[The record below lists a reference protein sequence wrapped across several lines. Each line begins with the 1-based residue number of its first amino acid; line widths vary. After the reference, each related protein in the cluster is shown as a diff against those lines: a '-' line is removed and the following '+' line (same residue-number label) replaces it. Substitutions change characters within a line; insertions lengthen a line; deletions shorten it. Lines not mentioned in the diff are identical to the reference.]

1 MTAMNAETFFG
12 GAPEAS
18 ASAPG
23 RVNLLGEHTDH
34 NDGYMLPVATP
45 QRTEVAMSRSNDGHF
60 YFYSATLDSHVTFP
74 QDSSAPAGFGSY
86 IEGCIRLVQARGI
99 DVPPLRVFCQTN
111 LAVGSGL
118 SSSAALEVAT
128 LRALRKLLG
137 FDLDDVALA
146 QIAQRAEIEFAHVNC
161 GIMDQMASSLA
172 DPDTMLFID
181 ARTLAHRLV
190 PLPEGT
196 SLIVI
201 DTGVARKLAGSK
213 YNERRSECQ
222 EAARM
227 LGVKALRDVTDLAAV
242 EALPDPMRRRAR
254 HVVSDDAR
262 VLEAVAGVSA
272 ERFGELINQCHFS
285 LRDDYEVSIPAL
297 DALAQALRDQP
308 GVFGARMTGAG
319 FGGACVALCRTD
331 VAEQAAVAACAAYDK
346 QAQDGVVGRILVPVP
361 GERKE
366 SDD

>member
-1 MTAMNAETFFG
+1 MNAEQFFN

-34 NDGYMLPVATP
+34 NEGYMLPVATP
-45 QRTEVAMSRSNDGHF
+45 QRTEVALARSNDGHF
-60 YFYSATLDSHVTFP
+60 YFYSATLDSHVSFP
-74 QDSSAPAGFGSY
+74 QDSSAPSGFGSY
-86 IEGCIRLVQARGI
+86 IEGCIRLLQARGI

-128 LRALRKLLG
+128 LRALRKLLQL
-137 FDLDDVALA
+137 DLDDVTLA

-181 ARTLAHRLV
+181 ARTLEHRLV
-190 PLPEGT
+190 PLPQGC

-201 DTGVARKLAGSK
+201 DTGVARKLAASK
-213 YNERRSECQ
+213 YNERRSECE
-222 EAARM
+222 EAARL

-242 EALPDPMRRRAR
+242 EALPEPMRRRAR
-254 HVVSDDAR
+254 HVVTDDRR
-262 VLEAVAGVSA
+262 VLEALEGIDGA
-272 ERFGELINQCHFS
+272 RFGALMNQCHES
-285 LRDDYEVSIPAL
+285 LRDDFEVSIPAL
-297 DALAQALRDQP
+297 DVLAQCLRDQP
-308 GVFGARMTGAG
+308 GVLGARMTGAG
-319 FGGACVALCRTD
+319 FGGACVALCRTEN
-331 VAEQAAVAACAAYDK
+331 VEQAALAACAAYDN
-346 QAQDGVVGRILVPVP
+346 QATDGAVGKILIPLQP
-361 GERKE
+361 SRERKD
-366 SDD
+366 SND

>member
-1 MTAMNAETFFG
+1 MNAELFFG

-23 RVNLLGEHTDH
+23 RVNLLGEHTDY

-45 QRTEVAMSRSNDGHF
+45 QRTEVALSRSNDGHF
-60 YFYSATLDSHVTFP
+60 HFYSATLDSHVTFAS
-74 QDSSAPAGFGSY
+74 DGSAPAGFGSY
-86 IEGCIRLVQARGI
+86 IEGCIRLVQARGV

-128 LRALRKLLG
+128 LRALRNMLG
-137 FDLDDVALA
+137 FDFDDVVLA
-146 QIAQRAEIEFAHVNC
+146 QIAQRAEIEFAHVHC

-181 ARTLAHRLV
+181 ARTLEHRLV
-190 PLPEGT
+190 RLPAGT

-222 EAARM
+222 EAARL
-227 LGVKALRDVTDLAAV
+227 LGVKALRDVTDLNAV
-242 EALPDPMRRRAR
+242 EALPEPMRRRAR
-254 HVVSDDAR
+254 HVVSENLR
-262 VLEAVAGVSA
+262 VLEAIEGIDGV
-272 ERFGELINQCHFS
+272 RFGELMNLCHFS
-285 LRDDYEVSIPAL
+285 LRDDYEVSIPEL
-297 DALAQALRDQP
+297 DALAQALRDQE
-308 GVFGARMTGAG
+308 GVLGARMTGAG
-319 FGGACVALCRTD
+319 FGGACVALCRTPF
-331 VAEQAAVAACAAYDK
+331 AEQAATAALAAYEQQSLDRTK
-346 QAQDGVVGRILVPVP
+346 GRILIPVP
-361 GERKE
+361 HPEKGKDE
-366 SDD
+366 

>member
-1 MTAMNAETFFG
+1 MNAELFFG

-23 RVNLLGEHTDH
+23 RVNLLGEHTDY

-45 QRTEVAMSRSNDGHF
+45 QRTEVALSRSNDGHF
-60 YFYSATLDSHVTFP
+60 HFYSATLDSHVTFAS
-74 QDSSAPAGFGSY
+74 DGSAPAGFGSY

-128 LRALRKLLG
+128 LRALRNMFG
-137 FDLDDVALA
+137 FDFDDVVLA
-146 QIAQRAEIEFAHVNC
+146 QIAQRAEIEFAHVHC

-181 ARTLAHRLV
+181 ARTLEHRLV
-190 PLPEGT
+190 RLPAGT

-222 EAARM
+222 EAARL
-227 LGVKALRDVTDLAAV
+227 LGVKALRDVTDLDAV
-242 EALPDPMRRRAR
+242 EALPEPMRRRAR
-254 HVVSDDAR
+254 HVVSEDLR
-262 VLEAVAGVSA
+262 VLEAIEGIDGV
-272 ERFGELINQCHFS
+272 RFGELMNLCHFS
-285 LRDDYEVSIPAL
+285 LRDDYEVSIPEL
-297 DALAQALRDQP
+297 DALAQALRDQE
-308 GVFGARMTGAG
+308 GVLGARMTGAG
-319 FGGACVALCRTD
+319 FGGACVALCRTEF
-331 VAEQAAVAACAAYDK
+331 AAQAATAALAAYDL
-346 QAQDGVVGRILVPVP
+346 QAQEGTKGRLLIPFAHEKVPD
-361 GERKE
+361 E
-366 SDD
+366 

>member
-1 MTAMNAETFFG
+1 MNAEMFFG

-45 QRTEVAMSRSNDGHF
+45 QRTEVALSRSNDGHF
-60 YFYSATLDSHVTFP
+60 HFYSATLDSHVTFA
-74 QDSSAPAGFGSY
+74 QDGSAPSGFGSY

-128 LRALRKLLG
+128 LRALRSLLD
-137 FDLDDVALA
+137 FPLDDVELA

-172 DPDTMLFID
+172 DTDTMLFID
-181 ARTLAHRLV
+181 ARTLEHRLV

-196 SLIVI
+196 ALIVI
-201 DTGVARKLAGSK
+201 DTGVARKLAASK

-222 EAARM
+222 EAARL
-227 LGVKALRDVTDLAAV
+227 LGATALRDVTDLAAV
-242 EALPDPMRRRAR
+242 EALPEPMRRRAR
-254 HVVSDDAR
+254 HVVSENLR
-262 VLEAVAGVSA
+262 VLEAIEGIDGV
-272 ERFGELINQCHFS
+272 RFGELMNQCHFS
-285 LRDDYEVSIPAL
+285 LRDDYEVSIPEL
-297 DALAQALRDQP
+297 DNLAQMLRDQE
-308 GVFGARMTGAG
+308 GVLGARMTGAG
-319 FGGACVALCRTD
+319 FGGACVALCRTEL
-331 VAEQAAVAACAAYDK
+331 AEQAAMAALDAYDNNPING
-346 QAQDGVVGRILVPVP
+346 ARGRLLIPVP
-361 GERKE
+361 RAGKE
-366 SDD
+366 SHE

>member
-1 MTAMNAETFFG
+1 MNAEMFFG

-45 QRTEVAMSRSNDGHF
+45 QRTEIALSRSNDGHF
-60 YFYSATLDSHVTFP
+60 HFYSATLDCHVTFA
-74 QDSSAPAGFGSY
+74 QDSSAPPGFGSY
-86 IEGCIRLVQARGI
+86 IEGCIRLLQARGV

-128 LRALRKLLG
+128 LRALRNLLG
-137 FDLDDVALA
+137 FDFDDVVLA
-146 QIAQRAEIEFAHVNC
+146 QIAQRAEIDYAHVNC

-181 ARTLAHRLV
+181 ARTLEHRLV
-190 PLPEGT
+190 PLPAGT

-201 DTGVARKLAGSK
+201 DTGVARKLAASK

-222 EAARM
+222 EAARL
-227 LGVKALRDVTDLAAV
+227 LGVKALRDVTDMAAV
-242 EALPDPMRRRAR
+242 EALPEPMRRRAR
-254 HVVSDDAR
+254 HVVSDDKR
-262 VLEAVAGVSA
+262 VLEAIGGIDGV
-272 ERFGELINQCHFS
+272 RFGELMNQCHFS
-285 LRDDYEVSIPAL
+285 LRDDYEVSIPEL
-297 DALAQALRDQP
+297 DALAQALRDQE
-308 GVFGARMTGAG
+308 GVLGARMTGAG
-319 FGGACVALCRTD
+319 FGGACVALCRTEL
-331 VAEQAAVAACAAYDK
+331 VEQAAVAALAAYDNHSK
-346 QAQDGVVGRILVPVP
+346 SGIKGRLLIPVP
-361 GERKE
+361 REEK
-366 SDD
+366 DFP